1 VCGTDKPPQ
10 NLLLNMIFHSNLYY
24 FRTILC
30 CIFGNPYAR
39 TVLISERFALWDTRH
54 LCNHSMNEC
63 RIKNRSFKPGSN
75 IAILIGR
82 IEIHIGTCRLWEQ
95 IRQMERYAVTVTRP
109 NLLLILAS
117 FVRFNLNCEQKVL
130 ADLG

>member
-1 VCGTDKPPQ
+1 M
-10 NLLLNMIFHSNLYY
+10 N
-24 FRTILC
+24 
-30 CIFGNPYAR
+30 A
-39 TVLISERFALWDTRH
+39 ALKTGPSSQ
-54 LCNHSMNEC
+54 L
-63 RIKNRSFKPGSN
+63 GSN